1 MDIQESEEFQTSK
14 FYCKTDFDMSEI
26 KQEEKDYAN
35 YPLPKFYRFD
45 SAEARERILY
55 ANFLKVNKEV
65 KNMIKEIQEFNKKW
79 VKYV

>member
-35 YPLPKFYRFD
+35 NPLPKFYRFD

-65 KNMIKEIQEFNKKW
+65 KNMIKEIQEFNKK
-79 VKYV
+79 